1 MNNFIV
7 LIVRPRIVHGVV
19 RPVLGGF
26 FAPHLQGQFSLI
38 TNRTSLV
45 KGWEPFYTR
54 CGAPFQFGAVNLV
67 KKKKPYHRLN
77 NPHD

>member
-7 LIVRPRIVHGVV
+7 LIVRPRAVHGAV
-19 RPVLGGF
+19 RLVFGGF
-26 FAPHLQGQFSLI
+26 FALHLQGQFSLI
-38 TNRTSLV
+38 PNRTSLV
-45 KGWEPFYTR
+45 KGWEPVYTR
-54 CGAPFQFGAVNLV
+54 CGAPSQFGAVNLV